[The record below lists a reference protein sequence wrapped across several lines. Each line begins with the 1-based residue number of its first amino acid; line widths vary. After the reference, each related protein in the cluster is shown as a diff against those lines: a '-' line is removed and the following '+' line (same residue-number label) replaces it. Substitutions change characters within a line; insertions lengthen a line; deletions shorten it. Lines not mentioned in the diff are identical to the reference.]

1 MEARSLFIVIV
12 FIIVALIKVSA
23 QKAARRGVKTIGK
36 KLEKNG
42 ERMAQAQD
50 APFRPAPPKSAAQ
63 RFAAPPRRPMPPP
76 DVPDAACVVCD
87 NTGEDHFAHDK
98 AQRIAQLDEFL
109 KNGIIDKAEYRT
121 LRDRY
126 ERGL

>member
-36 KLEKNG
+36 ELGKNG

-50 APFRPAPPKSAAQ
+50 APFRPAPPKGAPQ
-63 RFAAPPRRPMPPP
+63 RSAAPPRRPMPPP
-76 DVPDAACVVCD
+76 DMPDAACVVCD
-87 NTGEDHFAHDK
+87 NTGEDHFAHYK
-98 AQRIAQLDEFL
+98 AQRIAQLDGFL

-121 LRDRY
+121 LRERY

>member
-1 MEARSLFIVIV
+1 MEARSLFIIAVL
-12 FIIVALIKVSA
+12 IVAALV
-23 QKAARRGVKTIGK
+23 KASVKNTARRGGKTTGKPIG
-36 KLEKNG
+36 KNG

-50 APFRPAPPKSAAQ
+50 APFRPASPRQDAPQRGVPPQ
-63 RFAAPPRRPMPPP
+63 RSMPS
-76 DVPDAACVVCD
+76 DMPDAACVVCD

-98 AQRIAQLDEFL
+98 AQRIAQLDDFL

-121 LRDRY
+121 LRERY

>member
-50 APFRPAPPKSAAQ
+50 APFRP
-63 RFAAPPRRPMPPP
+63 APPRRPMPPP

>member
-1 MEARSLFIVIV
+1 MEARSLFIIAVL
-12 FIIVALIKVSA
+12 IVAALV
-23 QKAARRGVKTIGK
+23 KASVKNTARRGGRTTGKPIG
-36 KLEKNG
+36 KNG

-50 APFRPAPPKSAAQ
+50 APFRPASPRQDAPQ
-63 RFAAPPRRPMPPP
+63 RSVPPRRSMPPP
-76 DVPDAACVVCD
+76 DMPDAACVVCD

-98 AQRIAQLDEFL
+98 AQRIAQLDDFL

-121 LRDRY
+121 LRERY

>member
-1 MEARSLFIVIV
+1 MEARSLFVIIVL
-12 FIIVALIKVSA
+12 IIVALV
-23 QKAARRGVKTIGK
+23 KASVKNTARRGVKTIGK
-36 KLEKNG
+36 QIEKNG

-50 APFRPAPPKSAAQ
+50 APYRPAPPKGTAQ
-63 RFAAPPRRPMPPP
+63 RSAVPPRRPMPPP

-87 NTGEDHFAHDK
+87 NTGENHFAHDK
-98 AQRIAQLDEFL
+98 AQRIAQLDDFL

>member
-1 MEARSLFIVIV
+1 MDIRSLFVIIVL
-12 FIIVALIKVSA
+12 IIVAFIKASA
-23 QKAARRGVKTIGK
+23 RKAARQGVKTIGK
-36 KLEKNG
+36 ELEKNG

-50 APFRPAPPKSAAQ
+50 APYRPAPPKGGAAQ
-63 RFAAPPRRPMPPP
+63 RNIQPQRPMPPP
-76 DVPDAACVVCD
+76 DVSDAACVVCD

-98 AQRIAQLDEFL
+98 AQRIAQLDDFL
-109 KNGIIDKAEYRT
+109 KNGIIDKAEYRL

>member
-36 KLEKNG
+36 ELGKNG

-50 APFRPAPPKSAAQ
+50 APFRPASPRQDAPQRSVPPQ
-63 RFAAPPRRPMPPP
+63 RSMPS
-76 DVPDAACVVCD
+76 DMPDAACVVCD

-98 AQRIAQLDEFL
+98 AQRIAQLDDFL

-121 LRDRY
+121 LRERY

>member
-36 KLEKNG
+36 ELGKNG

-50 APFRPAPPKSAAQ
+50 APQ
-63 RFAAPPRRPMPPP
+63 RSVPPRRSMPP
-76 DVPDAACVVCD
+76 DMPDAVCVVCD

-98 AQRIAQLDEFL
+98 AHRIAQLDTFL

-121 LRDRY
+121 LRERY

>member
-1 MEARSLFIVIV
+1 MEARSLFVIIVL
-12 FIIVALIKVSA
+12 IIVALV
-23 QKAARRGVKTIGK
+23 KASVKNTARRGVKTIGK
-36 KLEKNG
+36 QIEKNG

-50 APFRPAPPKSAAQ
+50 APYRPAPPKGTAQ
-63 RFAAPPRRPMPPP
+63 RSAVPPRRPMPPP

-98 AQRIAQLDEFL
+98 AQRIAQLDDFL

>member
-1 MEARSLFIVIV
+1 MEARSLFVIV
-12 FIIVALIKVSA
+12 VLIIVALV
-23 QKAARRGVKTIGK
+23 KASVKNTARRGVKTIGK

-50 APFRPAPPKSAAQ
+50 APFRPASPRQDAPQRSVPPQ
-63 RFAAPPRRPMPPP
+63 RSMPPP
-76 DVPDAACVVCD
+76 DMPDAACVVCD

-98 AQRIAQLDEFL
+98 AQRIAQLDDFL

-121 LRDRY
+121 LRERY

>member
-50 APFRPAPPKSAAQ
+50 APFRPAPPKGAPQ
-63 RFAAPPRRPMPPP
+63 RSAAPPRRSMPPP

-98 AQRIAQLDEFL
+98 AQRIAQLDDFL

>member
-1 MEARSLFIVIV
+1 MEARSLFIIAVLILA
-12 FIIVALIKVSA
+12 ALIKVSA

-36 KLEKNG
+36 ELGKNG

-50 APFRPAPPKSAAQ
+50 APFRPAPPKGAPQ
-63 RFAAPPRRPMPPP
+63 RSAAPPRRPMPPP
-76 DVPDAACVVCD
+76 DMPDAACVVCD

-98 AQRIAQLDEFL
+98 AQRIAQLDDFL

-121 LRDRY
+121 LRERY

>member
-1 MEARSLFIVIV
+1 MEARSLFILAVLIL
-12 FIIVALIKVSA
+12 VALV
-23 QKAARRGVKTIGK
+23 KASVKNTARRGGNTTGKPIG
-36 KLEKNG
+36 KNG

-50 APFRPAPPKSAAQ
+50 APFRPAPPKGAPQ
-63 RFAAPPRRPMPPP
+63 RSAAPPRRPMPPP

>member
-36 KLEKNG
+36 ELGKNG

-50 APFRPAPPKSAAQ
+50 APQ
-63 RFAAPPRRPMPPP
+63 RSVPPRRSMPPP
-76 DVPDAACVVCD
+76 DMPDAACVVCD

-98 AQRIAQLDEFL
+98 AQRIAQLDAFL

-121 LRDRY
+121 LHERH

>member
-1 MEARSLFIVIV
+1 MEVRSLLFIVVLIV
-12 FIIVALIKVSA
+12 FAVVKYVARDAKNW
-23 QKAARRGVKTIGK
+23 KTPSGTTLAEQLK
-36 KLEKNG
+36 KRD
-42 ERMAQAQD
+42 ERMAAAQD
-50 APFRPAPPKSAAQ
+50 AASPRQAEPQ
-63 RFAAPPRRPMPPP
+63 RSAPPRRPRPPP

-98 AQRIAQLDEFL
+98 AQRIAQLDDFL

-121 LRDRY
+121 LRERY

>member
-63 RFAAPPRRPMPPP
+63 RSAAPPRRNAPPP

>member
-1 MEARSLFIVIV
+1 MEARSLFIIAVLILA
-12 FIIVALIKVSA
+12 ALV
-23 QKAARRGVKTIGK
+23 KASVKNTACRGGKTTGK
-36 KLEKNG
+36 PNGKNG

-50 APFRPAPPKSAAQ
+50 APQRSVPPQ
-63 RFAAPPRRPMPPP
+63 RSMPP
-76 DVPDAACVVCD
+76 DMPDAACVVCD

-98 AQRIAQLDEFL
+98 AQRIAQLDDFL

-121 LRDRY
+121 LRERY

>member
-1 MEARSLFIVIV
+1 MEARSLFIIAVL
-12 FIIVALIKVSA
+12 IVAALV
-23 QKAARRGVKTIGK
+23 KASVKNTARRGGRTTGKPIG
-36 KLEKNG
+36 KNG

-50 APFRPAPPKSAAQ
+50 VSFRPASPRQDAPQ
-63 RFAAPPRRPMPPP
+63 RSVPPRRSMPPP
-76 DVPDAACVVCD
+76 DMPDAACVVCD

-98 AQRIAQLDEFL
+98 AQRIAQLDDFL

-121 LRDRY
+121 LRERY

>member
-1 MEARSLFIVIV
+1 MEVRSLLFIVVLIV
-12 FIIVALIKVSA
+12 FAVVKYVARDAKNW
-23 QKAARRGVKTIGK
+23 KTPSGTTLAEQLK
-36 KLEKNG
+36 KRD
-42 ERMAQAQD
+42 ERMAAAQD
-50 APFRPAPPKSAAQ
+50 AASPRQAEPQ
-63 RFAAPPRRPMPPP
+63 RSAPPRRPVPPP

-98 AQRIAQLDEFL
+98 AQRIAQLDDFL

-121 LRDRY
+121 LRERY

>member
-63 RFAAPPRRPMPPP
+63 PRRNAPPP

-98 AQRIAQLDEFL
+98 AQRIAQLDDFL
-109 KNGIIDKAEYRT
+109 KNGIIDKAE
-121 LRDRY
+121 
-126 ERGL
+126 

>member
-63 RFAAPPRRPMPPP
+63 RFAAPPRRNAPPP
-76 DVPDAACVVCD
+76 DMPDAACVVCD

>member
-36 KLEKNG
+36 ELGKNG

-50 APFRPAPPKSAAQ
+50 APFRPAPPKGAPQ
-63 RFAAPPRRPMPPP
+63 RSAAPPRRPMPPP
-76 DVPDAACVVCD
+76 DMPDAACVVCD
-87 NTGEDHFAHDK
+87 NTGEDHFAHDT
-98 AQRIAQLDEFL
+98 AQRIAQLDDFL

-121 LRDRY
+121 LRERY

>member
-1 MEARSLFIVIV
+1 MEARSLFIIALL
-12 FIIVALIKVSA
+12 ILVALV
-23 QKAARRGVKTIGK
+23 KASVKNTARRGGKTTGK
-36 KLEKNG
+36 QLEKNG

-50 APFRPAPPKSAAQ
+50 APFRPAPPKGAPQ
-63 RFAAPPRRPMPPP
+63 RSAAPPRRPMPPP
-76 DVPDAACVVCD
+76 DMPDAACVVCD

-98 AQRIAQLDEFL
+98 AQRIAQLDDFL

-121 LRDRY
+121 LRERY

>member
-50 APFRPAPPKSAAQ
+50 APFRPAPPKGVPQ
-63 RFAAPPRRPMPPP
+63 RSAAPPRRNAPPP
-76 DVPDAACVVCD
+76 DMPDAACVVCD